1 MMSLSELNNQFM
13 RQIRYHFLD
22 SKGNSVYLS
31 SGDTEKILLDRYP
44 NYFWIYDKY
53 QLSQRLGQYVVD
65 LETQFPE
72 RFPVLVKPKINLL
85 GMGIGC
91 HKVHHL
97 EQIQNRKGFIA
108 QEFYEGV
115 HISTDMVLIAG
126 QVVDKFSF
134 KCHVNEYGGF
144 DYFESIS
151 DLDSTDGSFAVA
163 ELLKD
168 YTGLL
173 CVETIGGKV
182 IEAHLRAAT
191 MFYDICGGFIEKAY
205 QQVIYNKVSQEDY
218 ETSSFEKTYSKFNR
232 RLTDAYPQLAK
243 LKIECPNGVRS
254 FHLEWEPGYKLS
266 DYAQDPNT
274 FRYLVVNGTDLKQI
288 ESFSNWLTNQIQ
300 FQECL

>member
-1 MMSLSELNNQFM
+1 M

-22 SKGNSVYLS
+22 SKGNSVYIS
-31 SGDTEKILLDRYP
+31 SGDTERILIDRYP

-53 QLSQRLGQYVVD
+53 QLSKRLGQYVVD
-65 LETQFPE
+65 LETQYPD

-91 HKVHHL
+91 HKAHSL
-97 EQIQNRKGFIA
+97 EEIQNRKGFIA
-108 QEFYEGV
+108 QEFYEGG

-126 QVVDKFSF
+126 KIVDRFSF
-134 KCHVNEYGGF
+134 QCYVDEYGSF

-163 ELLKD
+163 ELLGD

-182 IEAHLRAAT
+182 IEAHLRAGT

-205 QQVIYNKVSQEDY
+205 RQVIEGQVSKEDY
-218 ETSSFEKTYSKFNR
+218 DVSSFEKTYSKFNR
-232 RLTDAYPQLAK
+232 RLEDAYPHLEEVE
-243 LKIECPNGVRS
+243 IECPQGVMS
-254 FHLEWEPGYKLS
+254 FHLEWESGYKLS

-300 FQECL
+300 FRECI